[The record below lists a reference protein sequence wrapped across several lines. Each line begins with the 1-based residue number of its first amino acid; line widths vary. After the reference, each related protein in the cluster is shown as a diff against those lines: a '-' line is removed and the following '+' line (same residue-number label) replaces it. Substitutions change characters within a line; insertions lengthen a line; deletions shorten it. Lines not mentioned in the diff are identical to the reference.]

1 MEIIACMYKIL
12 CTVLFATWIAL
23 IAENHIDD

>member
-23 IAENHIDD
+23 LAESHMDE